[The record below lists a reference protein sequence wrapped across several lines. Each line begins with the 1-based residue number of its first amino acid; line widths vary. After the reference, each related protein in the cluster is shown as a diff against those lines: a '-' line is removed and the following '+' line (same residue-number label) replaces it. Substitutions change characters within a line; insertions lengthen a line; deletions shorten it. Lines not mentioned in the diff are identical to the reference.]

1 MSVMASGIFLSA
13 LVTQDIPPPLY
24 LWSRSCRTTSAN
36 VASLNHNCKIESPE
50 RNRVAYAPWFLSFF
64 VLFDQLS
71 DVWDFKLT
79 VIVMPCDDGK
89 QQMSG
94 KTGI

>member
-1 MSVMASGIFLSA
+1 MNI
-13 LVTQDIPPPLY
+13 D
-24 LWSRSCRTTSAN
+24 
-36 VASLNHNCKIESPE
+36 SLNDNCKIETPE

-79 VIVMPCDDGK
+79 VIVMPCDEGK

-94 KTGI
+94 KTGIYKMVMITLFTEICRIFGSCLLNSRE

>member
-1 MSVMASGIFLSA
+1 MNVMASGIFLSA
-13 LVTQDIPPPLY
+13 LVTQDIPPPLF
-24 LWSRSCRTTSAN
+24 LWSRSCRTTSTN

>member
-1 MSVMASGIFLSA
+1 MLLGF
-13 LVTQDIPPPLY
+13 
-24 LWSRSCRTTSAN
+24 
-36 VASLNHNCKIESPE
+36 SL
-50 RNRVAYAPWFLSFF
+50 FF